1 MNIKEFGVRVRRR
14 ETPFYDRIYR
24 AAKSLRKFEIPSISP
39 LYSFL
44 YYERKTRLNLWNNII
59 RVFYYTPMFKT
70 QCKNVGKG
78 LYLINGIPLITG
90 NLTIEI
96 GEEVTI
102 FGKTTFNGT
111 KVVDKPTLEIG
122 DHSYIGYQ
130 VGIYVGSNV
139 SIGSNVLISNNVS
152 IFGEDGH
159 PIDPILRRNNPPS
172 RDSIKPVVIR
182 DDAWICERAIVLKGV
197 TIGEGAI
204 VGTGAV
210 VTKDVPPMTIVAG
223 NPARIVRKI

>member
-78 LYLINGIPLITG
+78 LYLINGIPLI
-90 NLTIEI
+90 L
-96 GEEVTI
+96 
-102 FGKTTFNGT
+102 
-111 KVVDKPTLEIG
+111 
-122 DHSYIGYQ
+122 
-130 VGIYVGSNV
+130 
-139 SIGSNVLISNNVS
+139 
-152 IFGEDGH
+152 
-159 PIDPILRRNNPPS
+159 
-172 RDSIKPVVIR
+172 VI
-182 DDAWICERAIVLKGV
+182 
-197 TIGEGAI
+197 
-204 VGTGAV
+204 
-210 VTKDVPPMTIVAG
+210 
-223 NPARIVRKI
+223 